1 MDRIAVVGASLAGL
15 EAAKA
20 LRQEG
25 FSGDLVIIGAEPA
38 APYDRPP
45 LSKRLLAGTVT
56 ADAISLDLGQAA
68 DAEWRLGAP
77 ATRLDARNRTLWAG
91 SAAAEPFDGIILAVG
106 ASPLR
111 PRLGQSGERELDGI
125 HVVRTLADSLALAAE
140 LRAGPRR
147 VVIAGAGFVG
157 SEVASTC
164 RALGLPVTV
173 VEGLGVPLERALG
186 RAVGQVMAGLQLG
199 HGVDLRLGTTIA
211 GVRGGHRVEQVTLAD
226 GTVLDADVLVLA
238 VGVRPNTA
246 WLAGSGLTV
255 DDGVVCDETGLAAP
269 GIAAAGDVARWPNR
283 RYGELRRVE
292 HWDNAIRQGRHA
304 ARRLLHG
311 PEVYEPVPWFWSD
324 QFGAK
329 LQLLGSPRPD
339 DEFLLASGTFAAG
352 RFLGLYRRGDRLAAA
367 VSLNAAKA
375 LLACRPLLEQNATW
389 AQALAAFAGPR
400 AAGALGS
407 PAAISHPALRSPL
420 K

>member
-25 FSGDLVIIGAEPA
+25 FSGDLVIIGAEPH

-45 LSKRLLAGTVT
+45 LSKRLLSGAVA
-56 ADAISLDLGQAA
+56 ADAVRLNLGEAA
-68 DAEWRLGAP
+68 DAEWRLGVP
-77 ATRLDARNRTLWAG
+77 ATRLDAGRRTLWAG
-91 SAAAEPFDGIILAVG
+91 DMVAEPFDGIIVATG

-111 PRLGQSGERELDGI
+111 PRLRHSGERELAGI
-125 HVVRTLADSLALAAE
+125 HVVRTLDDSLALAAE

-147 VVIAGAGFVG
+147 VVIVGAGFVG
-157 SEVASTC
+157 AEVASTC

-173 VEGLGVPLERALG
+173 IEGLSVPMERALG
-186 RAVGQVMAGLQLG
+186 QETGLAMARLQLD
-199 HGVDLRLGTTIA
+199 HGVDLRLGTTVT
-211 GVRGGHRVEQVTLAD
+211 GVRGGHRVEQVVLA
-226 GTVLDADVLVLA
+226 GGAVLDADVLVLA

-246 WLAGSGLTV
+246 WLTGSGLTI
-255 DDGVVCDETGLAAP
+255 DDGVICDETGLAAP

-304 ARRLLHG
+304 ARLLLHG

-339 DEFLLASGTFAAG
+339 DEFLLVSGTFAAG
-352 RFLGLYRRGDRLAAA
+352 KFLGLYRRGDRLVAA
-367 VSLNAAKA
+367 VSMNAAKA
-375 LLACRPLLEQNATW
+375 MLACRPLLEQNSSW
-389 AQALAAFAGPR
+389 AEALA
-400 AAGALGS
+400 ALGS

>member
-20 LRQEG
+20 LRREG

-45 LSKRLLAGTVT
+45 LSKRLLSGAVT
-56 ADAISLDLGQAA
+56 ADTAALDLGEAA

-77 ATRLDARNRTLWAG
+77 ATRLDAARRTLWAG
-91 SAAAEPFDGIILAVG
+91 NAAAEPFDGIILAVG
-106 ASPLR
+106 ASPVR
-111 PRLGQSGERELDGI
+111 PRLGHSGERELAGI
-125 HVVRTLADSLALAAE
+125 HVVRTLDDSLALAAE

-173 VEGLGVPLERALG
+173 VEGLSVPMERALG
-186 RAVGQVMAGLQLG
+186 PEVGQAMARLQLD
-199 HGVDLRLGTTIA
+199 HGVDLRLGTTVT
-211 GVRGGHRVEQVTLAD
+211 GVRGGHRVEQVVLAD
-226 GTVLDADVLVLA
+226 GSVVAADVLVLA

-246 WLAGSGLTV
+246 WLTGSGLTI

-269 GIAAAGDVARWPNR
+269 GITAAGDVARWPNR

-304 ARRLLHG
+304 ARVLLHG
-311 PEVYEPVPWFWSD
+311 PQVYEPVPWFWSD

-329 LQLLGSPRPD
+329 LQLLGSPRPY
-339 DEFLLASGTFAAG
+339 DEFLLASGTFEAG
-352 RFLGLYRRGDRLAAA
+352 KFVGFYRRGDRLVAA
-367 VSLNAAKA
+367 VSLNAARA
-375 LLACRPLLEQNATW
+375 MLTCRPLLEQNSTW
-389 AQALAAFAGPR
+389 AEALTAFGIAERP
-400 AAGALGS
+400 GAFDP
-407 PAAISHPALRSPL
+407 PAAMSHPALRSPL
-420 K
+420 S